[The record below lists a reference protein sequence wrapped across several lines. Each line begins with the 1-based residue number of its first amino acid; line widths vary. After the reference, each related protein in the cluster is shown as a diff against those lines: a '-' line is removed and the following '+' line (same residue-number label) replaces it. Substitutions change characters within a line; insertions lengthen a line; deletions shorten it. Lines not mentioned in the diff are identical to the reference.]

1 MKYGLS
7 NVSLNTYF
15 DLTEQEVVCEILF
28 KKKEIGHREHF
39 ALTDVYRVVV

>member
-15 DLTEQEVVCEILF
+15 DLTAEQEVVCEILF

-39 ALTDVYRVVV
+39 AFYSCSLT